1 MSEQLTVIFKQLLY
15 AAIVVELGSVF
26 VALTLYVRTL
36 FHGTVM
42 VSVGAWAVISW
53 FITATAL
60 LVLWLIVEVMYEA
73 LEE

>member
-1 MSEQLTVIFKQLLY
+1 MSEQLTVIFKKLLY
-15 AAIVVELGSVF
+15 AVIVVELGSVF

-36 FHGTVM
+36 FHGTDM
-42 VSVGAWAVISW
+42 ISVGAWAVISW